1 MIDAWGYNS
10 VTEAAAA
17 QIAAIVEDAQGKF
30 GDTAVLYQ
38 CEAAGVFRLWLAIV
52 GDAALEDDVA
62 RLVVLCDQLRAPPR
76 EPTSQLG
83 FSPRLVK

>member
-17 QIAAIVEDAQGKF
+17 EIAAIVEDAQGKF
-30 GDTAVLYQ
+30 GDTALLSLCQ
-38 CEAAGVFRLWLAIV
+38 AEGVVRLWRAIV

-62 RLVVLCDQLRAPPR
+62 RLRALCERLHAPPR
-76 EPTSQLG
+76 EPTGQLV
-83 FSPRLVK
+83 FSLRQVK